1 MTPQAP
7 GAPALTPEVAHLRAL
22 CLALPDATSDFP
34 FGPETE
40 MFRVRGKMF
49 ALVIH
54 HARISPHWMVN
65 LKVDPDMLPGLVAA
79 HDDVL
84 PGYHMSKKH
93 WVSVELHPRIDRAF
107 LADLVEDSYDLVV
120 SGLPMRHRPVTH
132 QHPTGET
139 RPGGHA

>member
-1 MTPQAP
+1 MTATEA
-7 GAPALTPEVAHLRAL
+7 GAPAPSPEHAHLRDL

-34 FGPETE
+34 FGPDAEV
-40 MFRVRGKMF
+40 FRVRRRMF
-49 ALVIH
+49 ALLMHNHRV
-54 HARISPHWMVN
+54 SPHWTVN

-84 PGYHMSKKH
+84 PGYHMNKRH

-120 SGLPMRHRPVTH
+120 SGLPVRHRPVTH